1 MAQWPSPLELGARVS
16 VWAPSSPAPH
26 AFPRRFARGV
36 QALRDDGFTVRT
48 LPSCA
53 AAEGVSTL
61 SPVEL
66 AAELHRELQ
75 DPQCD
80 AVVTAVGGWTLISVL
95 PHLDWELIAEASK
108 PLIGYSDI
116 TGLLNAVAGRSGLV
130 TFHGPMVVSE
140 WGEAGGPW
148 RRTRDQFRTVTNL
161 SAAGGEYLIEAAAEW
176 SDELLW
182 WDKEDTRRRAPRAG
196 GECVRTVRA
205 SCTVAEGP
213 LWGGN
218 LTVLSL
224 LLGTPYLQQ
233 PEGSLVFLETEAIA
247 PDELA
252 ARLWQLRLAGVFDKA
267 AGVVMSRIGRP
278 RACLSGFADYDEV
291 IRSVVPAHLPVAAGY
306 DLGHSEPMATL
317 PVGGLARLECADQV
331 LPRLVLLPPAPH

>member
-1 MAQWPSPLELGARVS
+1 MAKWPSPLEPGARLS

-36 QALRDDGFTVRT
+36 QALREDGFSVRT

-61 SPVEL
+61 APAEL
-66 AAELHRELQ
+66 AAELHRELRN
-75 DPQCD
+75 PECD
-80 AVVTAVGGWTLISVL
+80 AVIAAVGGWTLIGVL
-95 PHLDWELIAEASK
+95 PHLDWDLIAQSAK

-116 TGLLNAVAGRSGLV
+116 TALLNAVACRSGLV
-130 TFHGPMVVSE
+130 SFHGPMVVSE

-148 RRTRDQFRTVTNL
+148 GYTRDQFRTVTSL
-161 SAAGGEYLIEAAAEW
+161 PASGREHLVEAPADW

-182 WDKEDTRRRAPRAG
+182 WDKEDSRRRAPRTG
-196 GECVRTVRA
+196 GEQIRVLRPA
-205 SCTVAEGP
+205 EAPAEGP

-224 LLGTPYLQQ
+224 LAGTAYLEQ
-233 PEGSLVFLETEAIA
+233 PEGSLVFLEVEAVA

-252 ARLWQLRLAGVFDKA
+252 ARLWQLRMAGVFDRA
-267 AGVVMSRIGRP
+267 AGLVVSRIGRP

-291 IRSVVPAHLPVAAGY
+291 VRTIVPDHLPVAAGY
-306 DLGHSEPMATL
+306 DLGHSEPMTTL
-317 PVGGLARLECADQV
+317 PVGGQARLECADGAA
-331 LPRLVLLPPAPH
+331 PRLVLLPPATR